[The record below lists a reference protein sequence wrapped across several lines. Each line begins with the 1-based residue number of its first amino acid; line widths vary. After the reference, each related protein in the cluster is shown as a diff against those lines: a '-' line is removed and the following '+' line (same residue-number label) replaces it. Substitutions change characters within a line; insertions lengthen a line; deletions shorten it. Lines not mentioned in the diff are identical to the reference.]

1 MSSVSFQDLVKINQL
16 LSEIDTL
23 SGQLQ
28 KLEEELRSKEQFFEH
43 QIRSRK
49 EKLKQKFLQSKL
61 LETIKQ
67 ELAELREQELGVFAK
82 LSQLIDEAITNFLKQ
97 GELANFIKQLKQTL
111 PEASLQAS
119 RDMQPFL
126 GDLPF
131 EEIPGTQK
139 LRIITRLK
147 DYIFDLDTLKPR
159 LQMYLLVQKLS
170 N

>member
-28 KLEEELRSKEQFFEH
+28 KLEEELRSKEQFFEN

-67 ELAELREQELGVFAK
+67 ELAELREQELGLFAK

-119 RDMQPFL
+119 EDMQPFL

-131 EEIPGTQK
+131 EKIPGTQK

-159 LQMYLLVQKLS
+159 LQMKLLVQKLS